1 MGATAPPVQA
11 SGQLLAFSTMS
22 PLQTGPRKFYLYTH
36 HLQLVTMPSP
46 TQVCFP
52 SQGFRCARWG
62 HGTYPSRPGT
72 RGGCLLMNAWPTLI
86 SCHST
91 WIGGVRP
98 SLGGAL
104 EMCLLPSV
112 WLLRDPCP
120 WAFTPKQSVAQGQ
133 RHFWVGLSLTMTT
146 GQHGS
151 RVRVTSLEFP
161 THTIPQPMT
170 QMVPKAE
177 EAG

>member
-72 RGGCLLMNAWPTLI
+72 RW
-86 SCHST
+86 
-91 WIGGVRP
+91 
-98 SLGGAL
+98 
-104 EMCLLPSV
+104 LPLNECIANFGIMSQYLD
-112 WLLRDPCP
+112 WWGQAIP
-120 WAFTPKQSVAQGQ
+120 WRSP
-133 RHFWVGLSLTMTT
+133 
-146 GQHGS
+146 
-151 RVRVTSLEFP
+151 
-161 THTIPQPMT
+161 
-170 QMVPKAE
+170 
-177 EAG
+177 